1 MTPLTVPE
9 ILERPARRHQVGRL
23 GDHLEHVVVLR
34 DVERAGIDR
43 RHQVVLV
50 VPRGIHDDHALLVE
64 QIRHRS
70 RLAQAPAVLGEQVP
84 HLGAG
89 AVAVVGDRLDQQRHA
104 SRPVALVQ
112 DRLDLLGVD
121 AFARPLRDRPLDVVL
136 GHRGVSRLLNGERQR
151 GVAVG
156 VASAFAG
163 GDRDRAGQL
172 GELLA
177 AAGVDHR
184 LFVLDRVP
192 LRMSGHRS

>member
-1 MTPLTVPE
+1 M
-9 ILERPARRHQVGRL
+9 
-23 GDHLEHVVVLR
+23 
-34 DVERAGIDR
+34 
-43 RHQVVLV
+43 
-50 VPRGIHDDHALLVE
+50 
-64 QIRHRS
+64 
-70 RLAQAPAVLGEQVP
+70 P

-89 AVAVVGDRLDQQRHA
+89 AVAVLGDRLDQQRHA

-136 GHRGVSRLLNGERQR
+136 RHRGVSRLLNGERQR

-163 GDRDRAGQL
+163 GDRDRTGQL

-184 LFVLDRVP
+184 LLVLDRVP
-192 LRMSGHRS
+192 LRMSGHRSRV